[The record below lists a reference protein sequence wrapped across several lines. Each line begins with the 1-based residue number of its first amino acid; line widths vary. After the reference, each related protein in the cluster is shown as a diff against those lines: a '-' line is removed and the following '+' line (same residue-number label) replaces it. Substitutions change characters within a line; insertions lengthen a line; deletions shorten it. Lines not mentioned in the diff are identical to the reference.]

1 MDELEKMEIAKTR
14 PILKN
19 TWYQCYDWLINHF
32 WQSMKK
38 SASNTNQ
45 TVMRLFESKLDN
57 NMPTDY
63 KPRKIR
69 DVFEGRY
76 VEYKTEKDQNLSMA
90 KYLEKDRS
98 HLHDTINDLQKF
110 GE

>member
-1 MDELEKMEIAKTR
+1 
-14 PILKN
+14 
-19 TWYQCYDWLINHF
+19 
-32 WQSMKK
+32 
-38 SASNTNQ
+38 
-45 TVMRLFESKLDN
+45 MRLFESKIDN
-57 NMPTDY
+57 NTPTDY

-76 VEYKTEKDQNLSMA
+76 VEYKTEKDQKLSMA

-110 GE
+110 GEQKIYVTKKPKFRSAADSNEKRTMPSKSDNIIFMIGINTNKII

>member
-1 MDELEKMEIAKTR
+1 
-14 PILKN
+14 
-19 TWYQCYDWLINHF
+19 
-32 WQSMKK
+32 MKK

-45 TVMRLFESKLDN
+45 TVMRLFESKIDN
-57 NMPTDY
+57 NTHADY

-90 KYLEKDRS
+90 KYLEEVGA
-98 HLHDTINDLQKF
+98 HLHDTINGLQKF